1 MEYFDSKVT
10 FLTQTPD
17 GLEKEVK
24 SYLMEA
30 NSFTEAEA
38 IITKEVQDLGGY
50 ESIKIDA
57 VSRKK
62 LAECVNV
69 NLDKDFF
76 YLIKLGYVSLD
87 EKSGQEKFSFE
98 NSIFRSESF
107 EDVYKEIK
115 IHLADSAG
123 DVEIIS
129 IVKQKYVDYLKLN

>member
-1 MEYFDSKVT
+1 MDYFDSKVT
-10 FLTQTPD
+10 FLTQGTD

-24 SYLMEA
+24 SYLIKA
-30 NSFTEAEA
+30 DSFTEAEA

-62 LAECVNV
+62 LAEVV
-69 NLDKDFF
+69 GVDFDRDFF
-76 YLIKLGYVSLD
+76 YLVKLGYVSLD

-107 EDVYKEIK
+107 ENVYKEIK
-115 IHLADSAG
+115 DHLADSAG
-123 DVEIIS
+123 DVEIVS
-129 IVKQKYVDYLKLN
+129 IVKQKYVDYLKLD